1 MNSMCLFIPLAVYLL
16 LALGGLACAIVAP
29 VLLKKTS
36 VADPLQPPQG
46 SQPPLLPGAT
56 LRPAA
61 SRRFWTLCL
70 KSFFVLGLA
79 AFVAGFLGAWSTGV
93 SIGYEPNPVVEWS
106 DRNAPELE
114 PLIRKHCV
122 PFLNQGKS
130 IGLAVAVVTP
140 TNSTI
145 MTFGHPSLASSARTR
160 ADTFFEI
167 GSITKTFT
175 GLALAR
181 EIDQG
186 LVRLDQPVQELLPPG
201 VPLPEE
207 ARGVTLRQLTTHS
220 SGFPRLAANQ
230 SKLRG
235 IGMLLFGSDPY
246 ASYTVADLMEG
257 VRTVKLEFKPGTRSS
272 YSNFGMTLL
281 GYLLA
286 RKAGSTWEALVKQ
299 QVCLPLGLRDTT
311 ATLDAFPSPARRASL
326 PCRVALRAR
335 LWWPCVRTPGLWA
348 MNWAAPARFVPP
360 RTTCS
365 NILRRT
371 CTRKGSPSN
380 TPCASLTRC
389 CSRRMSTRPLA

>member
-29 VLLKKTS
+29 VLLKKTL

-93 SIGYEPNPVVEWS
+93 SIGYEPNPVVGWS

-181 EIDQG
+181 EID
-186 LVRLDQPVQELLPPG
+186 
-201 VPLPEE
+201 
-207 ARGVTLRQLTTHS
+207 
-220 SGFPRLAANQ
+220 
-230 SKLRG
+230 
-235 IGMLLFGSDPY
+235 
-246 ASYTVADLMEG
+246 EG
-257 VRTVKLEFKPGTRSS
+257 RCGWTNRCRS
-272 YSNFGMTLL
+272 F
-281 GYLLA
+281 
-286 RKAGSTWEALVKQ
+286 
-299 QVCLPLGLRDTT
+299 CP
-311 ATLDAFPSPARRASL
+311 RASH
-326 PCRVALRAR
+326 CRRKRA
-335 LWWPCVRTPGLWA
+335 G
-348 MNWAAPARFVPP
+348 
-360 RTTCS
+360 
-365 NILRRT
+365 
-371 CTRKGSPSN
+371 
-380 TPCASLTRC
+380 
-389 CSRRMSTRPLA
+389 